1 MTQSEWSA
9 RKFLIPRRYT
19 NNVVE
24 KLKLGIPKGSL
35 QNATIGLFKRSGWRI
50 DINGRSYFPDVN
62 DDTIECA
69 ICRAQEMS
77 RYVESGTL
85 DAGLTGQD
93 WISENESDVRVVQDL
108 IYSKVSQRPARWVLA
123 VPYDSDINR
132 LEDLAGKKVAT
143 ELVNFTRKYF
153 AERGI
158 DVKVEFS
165 WGATEAKVVSG
176 LADAIVEVTET
187 GSTIK
192 AHGLR
197 IIHELLETNPQLIA
211 NHTAWENPKK
221 REKIKQIA
229 LLLKGALL
237 AEKMVGLKMNVPEAR
252 LKEVVALLPSLNAPT
267 VSPLYESDWYA
278 VETVVASSVVRDL
291 IPELLK
297 NGAEGIIE
305 YPLHKVI

>member
-1 MTQSEWSA
+1 M
-9 RKFLIPRRYT
+9 
-19 NNVVE
+19 NNVGE

-35 QNATIGLFKRSGWRI
+35 QDATIALFKRSGWRI
-50 DINGRSYFPDVN
+50 DINGRSYFPDIN

-85 DAGLTGQD
+85 DAGLTGED
-93 WISENESDVRVVQDL
+93 WISENESDVKIVEDL

-123 VPYDSDINR
+123 VPYDSDIKR
-132 LEDLAGKKVAT
+132 LEDLAGKKIAT
-143 ELVNFTRKYF
+143 ELVNFTEKYF
-153 AERGI
+153 AERSI

-192 AHGLR
+192 AHGLK
-197 IIHELLETNPQLIA
+197 IIHELLETNTKLIA
-211 NHTAWENPKK
+211 NHASWADPRK
-221 REKIKQIA
+221 RAKIEQVA
-229 LLLKGALL
+229 LLLKGALV
-237 AEKMVGLKMNVPEAR
+237 AEKMVGLKMNVPEAK
-252 LKEVVALLPSLNAPT
+252 LKEVVGLLPSLNAPT
-267 VSPLYESDWYA
+267 VSPLYQSDWFA
-278 VETVVASSVVRDL
+278 VETVVAASVMRDL

-297 NGAEGIIE
+297 HGAEGIIE
-305 YPLHKVI
+305 YPLNKVI

>member
-1 MTQSEWSA
+1 M
-9 RKFLIPRRYT
+9 
-19 NNVVE
+19 VE

-35 QNATIGLFKRSGWRI
+35 QNATIALFKRSGWRI
-50 DINGRSYFPDVN
+50 DINGRSYFPDIN

-93 WISENESDVRVVQDL
+93 WISENESDVRVVENL
-108 IYSKVSQRPARWVLA
+108 IYSKVSQRRARWVLA
-123 VPYDSDINR
+123 VPYDSDIKR
-132 LEDLAGKKVAT
+132 LEDLAGKKIAT

-153 AERGI
+153 ADRGI
-158 DVKVEFS
+158 DVNVQFS

-192 AHGLR
+192 AHGLK
-197 IIHELLETNPQLIA
+197 IIHELLQTNTQLIA
-211 NHTAWENPKK
+211 NHAGWANPEK
-221 REKIKQIA
+221 REKIEQVA
-229 LLLKGALL
+229 LLLKGALC

-252 LKEVVALLPSLNAPT
+252 LKEIVALLPSLNAPT
-267 VSPLYESDWYA
+267 VSSLYESDWFA

-291 IPELLK
+291 IPDLLK

-305 YPLHKVI
+305 YPLNKVI